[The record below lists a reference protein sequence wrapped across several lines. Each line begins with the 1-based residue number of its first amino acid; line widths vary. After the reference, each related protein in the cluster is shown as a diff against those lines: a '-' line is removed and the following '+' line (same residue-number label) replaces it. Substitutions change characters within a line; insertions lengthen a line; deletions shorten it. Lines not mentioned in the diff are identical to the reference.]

1 MTVEGMMIW
10 FGANSVTQG
19 NLNFKVWSIGDESID
34 EETVVAIPFSEFV
47 VPEEGAWYSIMF
59 NQPAV
64 VSNAFLVGIEW
75 SGLSDGFGIVS
86 TTDGD
91 ANGADLSYEMMEDGL
106 WYSVLSSWELD
117 VDLGIFPFVGEITE
131 SDAEILSFSFPED
144 NSLALINSGQATVNS
159 FVNKGSDLTNLTPT
173 IVVSPGAQVSLTTS
187 DFSSPVEFSV
197 EASDGTTKNW
207 TITVVESTVN
217 VTSNQLSNVLVFP
230 NPVSNELYF
239 DQIQGV
245 EKIDLVTLSGQ
256 LVYSK
261 TIRSNSSTLNMKNLE
276 SGIYI
281 IRLYSNNGTAIF
293 RKVIKE

>member
-217 VTSNQLSNVLVFP
+217 VTSNQLLNVLVFP